1 MGASILFTIPK
12 AGRAGLP
19 SCSRVGPSEL
29 SPPTRQLPKPPSV
42 WKRPPLIFCTYQHP
56 CPQEQSI
63 QDFSPAGPDLC
74 LIRADRSPGSLLPD
88 RFQRNPLERFCLE
101 GKVGRGHRSF
111 SFHTHACSDTR
122 LGSYLI
128 GRIRFK
134 ETSPVPLPNPQQ

>member
-1 MGASILFTIPK
+1 MGASILFAIPK
-12 AGRAGLP
+12 AGRASLP

-29 SPPTRQLPKPPSV
+29 FPPTRQLPKPPSV
-42 WKRPPLIFCTYQHP
+42 WKRPPLIFCTYQH
-56 CPQEQSI
+56 PQEQSI

-74 LIRADRSPGSLLPD
+74 LIRADRSPGSLLPG

-111 SFHTHACSDTR
+111 SFHTRPRTDTR
-122 LGSYLI
+122 PGSYLI

-134 ETSPVPLPNPQQ
+134 ETSPVPPLPNPQQ